1 MNNNDQEFSK
11 LKKIMNAQMQEI
23 QQTPSTKI
31 YEEIMSTYIGIKLLK
46 VGNEERLFFFIIYNY
61 QMCLVFFFVYFF
73 SVLRHN
79 LHVTFF
85 KFKVYNVM
93 I

>member
-11 LKKIMNAQMQEI
+11 LKKIMNTQMQEI

-46 VGNEERLFFFIIYNY
+46 VGNEERLFFLSFITIK
-61 QMCLVFFFVYFF
+61 CALFFLYIF
-73 SVLRHN
+73 SV
-79 LHVTFF
+79 
-85 KFKVYNVM
+85 Y
-93 I
+93 